1 MWHHLSRSRSISAIP
16 CPMEHGQGM
25 GERRHTLPWGRA
37 LRWGTASTRSPQPL
51 PASLLPV
58 AAVPSC
64 PETRTP
70 RWAAGPLGLVGSCR
84 AGGSPDPAEARQHG
98 QGSPTAR
105 DRRAAVGA
113 AVQVLVLAVPTA
125 LLCLPGLL
133 GGEAPLIHC
142 KCQITNRF

>member
-25 GERRHTLPWGRA
+25 GERCHMLPWGRA
-37 LRWGTASTRSPQPL
+37 LHWGTASTRSPQPL

-70 RWAAGPLGLVGSCR
+70 RWATGLGGLLPCRGLPGFCRGTAAWTGQPHSPGQESCCGSCCAGAGPGSAECPALP
-84 AGGSPDPAEARQHG
+84 AGAP
-98 QGSPTAR
+98 
-105 DRRAAVGA
+105 
-113 AVQVLVLAVPTA
+113 
-125 LLCLPGLL
+125 